1 MGILIEPLD
10 NGPYMKLTL
19 TGEFL
24 GTILADGKIVI
35 VWKKEN
41 FVGLGECLVDVK

>member
-10 NGPYMKLTL
+10 NGPYCKLSL
-19 TGEFL
+19 SGEFM

-35 VWKKEN
+35 IGKRES
-41 FVGLGECLVDVK
+41 FVELGNRLAGL